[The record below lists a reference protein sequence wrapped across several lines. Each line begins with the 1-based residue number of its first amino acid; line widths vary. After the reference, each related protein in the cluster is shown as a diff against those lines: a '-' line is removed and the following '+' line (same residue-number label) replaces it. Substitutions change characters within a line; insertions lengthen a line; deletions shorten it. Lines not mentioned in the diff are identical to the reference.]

1 MNKEFLQKLTILY
14 VEDDSTIREEFQTS
28 IEKLFKEILV
38 AKDGKEAL
46 EKFNENKNS
55 IDLIISDINMPNMDG
70 IELLKEIKK
79 INTTVPFIFTTA
91 YTDEKYLIEGIK
103 NKVSDYFVKPAGLIE
118 MIEKIEKVCEKKIY
132 EQKIKHQ
139 ENQTKEYFDLMN
151 KVAIVYIFDNDGK
164 LIFAN
169 DFLTELLGISDTSQ
183 LYGNDY
189 RTIFYPDISKEL
201 LNEQWKKLQNGE
213 IWKGKLKYL
222 TQHNTAFFTN
232 ATIMSAH
239 DDKDLSKKKFIS
251 VNFLTTKEENERKEF
266 KKQLMY
272 DIQEAKR
279 IFRVAQ
285 EKIDALNKEIEKYT
299 DIDEKQKEY
308 TQLKAKSLDS
318 FQKLQTAEQKIKAVK
333 NKFELLT
340 QGVNSKIS
348 KIAVAIKNMK
358 EDTDKNTKKIYK
370 LKSDVKLRDQFIEK
384 IKLDVEEKNH
394 KIKNLEDVLDLRIK
408 EKEGKL

>member
-1 MNKEFLQKLTILY
+1 MNKEFLQKITILY
-14 VEDDSTIREEFQTS
+14 VEDDPTIREEFHTS
-28 IEKLFKEILV
+28 IEKIFKEIVV
-38 AKDGKEAL
+38 AQDGKEAL
-46 EKFNENKNS
+46 ELFNEHKNT

-79 INTTVPFIFTTA
+79 TNPEMPFIFTTA

-103 NKVSDYFVKPAGLIE
+103 NKVSDYFVKPAGLLE
-118 MIEKIEKVCEKKIY
+118 MISKIEKVCQKKVY

-151 KVAIVYIFDNDGK
+151 KVAIVYIFDHEGK

-169 DFLTELLGISDTSQ
+169 DFLTELLGVKDTSQ

-189 RTIFYPDISKEL
+189 KTIFYPDISKEI
-201 LNEQWKKLQNGE
+201 LNDQWEKLNNGE
-213 IWKGKLKYL
+213 IWKGKLKYI
-222 TQHNTAFFTN
+222 TQHKTAFFTN

-239 DDKDLSKKKFIS
+239 DDKNPDLKKFIS

-299 DIDEKQKEY
+299 DVEEKQKLYLE
-308 TQLKAKSLDS
+308 LKAKAQES
-318 FQKLQTAEQKIKAVK
+318 FQKLQTIEARIKAVK

-348 KIAVAIKNMK
+348 KIAIAIKNMK

-370 LKSDVKLRDQFIEK
+370 LTSDVKLRDQFIEK
-384 IKLDVEEKNH
+384 IKLDIQEKNH
-394 KIKNLEDVLDLRIK
+394 KIENLEDVLNLRIK